1 MDDGFDIK
9 LKEVGN
15 SELSRKLSLNKT
27 VRKN

>member
-15 SELSRKLSLNKT
+15 SELSRKLSLNKA